1 MNICKKLGLS
11 LVAAA
16 LLFNGCAVTNVNV
29 NEKDFDYKEIHNQV
43 NKELPAIQE
52 IYTKDYVQKMEH
64 TNHNI
69 PNSSMKISTKN
80 TTLEN
85 ILKMIPINHQIDKE
99 FKNLEIKQ
107 INHDGDLVSLL
118 DKICEMTGLYWT
130 YKNDTV
136 TFSRTKIIVYKFP
149 IFSAEKLN
157 LIFNITSDASDQF
170 NVSSIK
176 TDVFDEIKTS
186 LDAIMSEY
194 NTEESFEEF
203 VERNNTNGKVREN
216 SKLNNDKVQTLDRL
230 IKTLN
235 DTKTEDY
242 TNSNVDKL
250 SNNETTLEQLTLNN
264 GFERNNKKSAPTQ
277 QAGGTTPPADTKK
290 VLEYDIKKTN
300 NTNGN
305 NENIKA
311 LSENKENKKVSQLAD
326 TLENGKTNQLENQ
339 KEYVDNNRDTLEN
352 KENSKI
358 VSLYKK
364 TINQERINVSVLKE
378 SGMVVVNV
386 DRDTEKKVDTVLK
399 SITENIMSNLVVI
412 DLYIVE
418 ANVNKL
424 KKLTSEFAKTTN
436 KNGAIKNTT
445 LDGTGFTFSRD
456 SIGPAL
462 ATLTEASS
470 GSIRNGSILT
480 ALINYTTENQ
490 ENKVLTNPK
499 ILSIPNVPAR
509 IKSSTAIPYLD
520 IKSLGGTEEG
530 PEMEISYINEG
541 TDIALL
547 SNVYGEDI
555 FMSLGIKL
563 NKFIRYET
571 LQAGNTIG
579 EFKAPIQSPRT
590 LNTTFRMKAGEI
602 TILGGMKGLEYN
614 KDTNLKMGIF
624 PSDVGSSSSKTEL
637 LIIAAPRLIKYVK
650 QENK

>member
-1 MNICKKLGLS
+1 MNIFKNFGIS
-11 LVAAA
+11 LIVAAI
-16 LLFNGCAVTNVNV
+16 LLNGCAVTDVGFNKK
-29 NEKDFDYKEIHNQV
+29 EFDYKELNKEN

-52 IYTKDYVQKMEH
+52 IMTKDYVQKMEH
-64 TNHNI
+64 VNHNI
-69 PNSSMKISTKN
+69 PNSQIKISTTN

-85 ILKMIPINHQIDKE
+85 ILKMLPINHQIEKE
-99 FKNLEIKQ
+99 FKNIEIKH

-118 DKICEMTGLYWT
+118 DKIGEMSNLYWT
-130 YKNDTV
+130 YKNGTV

-149 IFSAEKLN
+149 IFSSEKLN
-157 LIFNITSDASDQF
+157 LIFNITSDATDQF

-194 NTEESFEEF
+194 KFEESYEEAI
-203 VERNNTNGKVREN
+203 EDNNSNGTMSEN
-216 SKLNNDKVQTLDRL
+216 SKINNDKTQALDRL
-230 IKTLN
+230 VKTLN
-235 DTKTEDY
+235 DTKNEDY
-242 TNSNVDKL
+242 INSNVDTL
-250 SNNETTLEQLTLNN
+250 SNNEKTTEQSVLNN
-264 GFERNNKKSAPTQ
+264 GFSKNNKPEQKTT
-277 QAGGTTPPADTKK
+277 TTPNTPIDAKK
-290 VLEYDIKKTN
+290 VLDYDIKKTN
-300 NTNGN
+300 NKNGN
-305 NENIKA
+305 NESVVLKA
-311 LSENKENKKVSQLAD
+311 DSKENKNSGKLSDSLQD
-326 TLENGKTNQLENQ
+326 GKTNQSEIN
-339 KEYVDNNRDTLEN
+339 KEVVFNDKDTLEN
-352 KENSKI
+352 KKTAKI

-399 SITENIMSNLVVI
+399 SITENIMSNLVVL

-418 ANVNKL
+418 ANVEKMKN
-424 KKLTSEFAKTTN
+424 LTSELSKTSV
-436 KNGAIKNTT
+436 KGDSVKT
-445 LDGTGFTFSRD
+445 LGINGTGFTFSRD
-456 SIGPAL
+456 SIGLAL
-462 ATLTEASS
+462 DNLGENLSD
-470 GSIRNGSILT
+470 GSIISS
-480 ALINYTTENQ
+480 LINYTTDDSENR
-490 ENKVLTNPK
+490 VLTNPK

-520 IKSLGGTEEG
+520 IKSLGGTDEG

-555 FMSLGIKL
+555 FVSMGVKL

-571 LQAGNTIG
+571 LSAGATIG

-602 TILGGMKGLEYN
+602 TVLGGMKGLEYN
-614 KDTNLKMGIF
+614 KGTNLKMGIF

-637 LIIAAPRLIKYVK
+637 LIVAAPRLIKFVK